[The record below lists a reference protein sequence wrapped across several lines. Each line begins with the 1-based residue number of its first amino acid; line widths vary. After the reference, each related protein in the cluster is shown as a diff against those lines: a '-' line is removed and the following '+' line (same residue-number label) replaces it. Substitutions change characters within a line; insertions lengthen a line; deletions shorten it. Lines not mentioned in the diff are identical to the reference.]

1 MPLDFGGMLWQVIA
15 ILIGIVAFALF
26 LLWEFWVT
34 PPISR
39 KLRKAKWS
47 KCPGISFIQKGGIVH
62 LVKNNIELPEGV
74 VINAL
79 GVAFKNVRPYISSE
93 KWEKFTDD
101 QKKQINSSLQVI
113 LNTPILAGLG
123 KHVLFGSVE
132 SPFLGNLDT
141 LALATPQPKPLEDRN
156 EAIQKKVKKII
167 KKAKLGYNYSLFRVA
182 DLNIFKE
189 VINKSVANRTLIDGL
204 KTYVETKMLKKF
216 GGDVMKIVVIA
227 LVMVG
232 VIGTLGLVFWFLTQG
247 GA

>member
-39 KLRKAKWS
+39 KLRKAKWG
-47 KCPGISFIQKGGIVH
+47 KYPGISFIQKGGIVH
-62 LVKNNIELPEGV
+62 LVTNTTELPEGV
-74 VINAL
+74 IMNKL
-79 GVAFKNVRPYISSE
+79 GIAVRNIHPYIKASE
-93 KWEKFTDD
+93 LANLSDD
-101 QKKQINSSLQVI
+101 QKKEMNSSLEVI

-132 SPFLGNLDT
+132 SPLLGNLDT
-141 LALATPQPKPLEDRN
+141 IATVTPQPEPLEQRN
-156 EAIQKKVKKII
+156 KAVKEKTKKIMKKI
-167 KKAKLGYNYSLFRVA
+167 KPDYSYSLFRVA

-189 VINKSVANRTLIDGL
+189 VLNMTTATRTQLDSLKSW
-204 KTYVETKMLKKF
+204 VETKMLKKF

>member
-1 MPLDFGGMLWQVIA
+1 MPEFGGMFWQVIA
-15 ILIGIVAFALF
+15 ILIGVIGAGLF

-34 PPISR
+34 PPICR
-39 KLRKAKWS
+39 KLRSAKWS

-74 VINAL
+74 IINAL
-79 GVAFKNVRPYISSE
+79 GVAVRNIHPYIKAE
-93 KWEKFTDD
+93 EWKKLTDK
-101 QKKQINSSLQVI
+101 QKKEVNDSLGVI

-132 SPFLGNLDT
+132 SPLLGNLDT
-141 LALATPQPKPLEDRN
+141 IAAVTSQPELLEERN
-156 EAIQKKVKKII
+156 TAVKKNAKKIVLKVKPSHK
-167 KKAKLGYNYSLFRVA
+167 YNLFRVA

-189 VINKSVANRTLIDGL
+189 VLNMTTATRTQLDSLKSW
-204 KTYVETKMLKKF
+204 VETKMLKKF